1 MRVGMTSAGV
11 LWRWRHEPS
20 SKRQTPGDRGTQS
33 LRGSQSWL
41 GCQKEH
47 ANEHLSIDSETRDAC
62 IDGSLAPRRRL
73 RAAGRGRERDVR
85 SADVLRGVDDGERV
99 ELDQWAELDQ
109 RAELFERV
117 ELDQR
122 TELAEWVEFDQW
134 VELAERVDHPG
145 RTEDLLVHRQ
155 MRLTGDPHHHA
166 EGRQREPHAITR
178 SAGHG
183 ARVGV

>member
-99 ELDQWAELDQ
+99 ELVQWAELEQ
-109 RAELFERV
+109 RAEL
-117 ELDQR
+117 
-122 TELAEWVEFDQW
+122 AEWGEFDQW
-134 VELAERVDHPG
+134 VELAERADHPG
-145 RTEDLLVHRQ
+145 RTEDLLVHRPL
-155 MRLTGDPHHHA
+155 RLTGDPHHHA